1 MLRRVREQKQ
11 GGQGEG
17 IVSWAQ
23 SSWGAASQSRAEGS
37 EEEGEA
43 PGEAWKVQHSV
54 RVVER
59 RELQGRFVYTQ
70 QQPPVL

>member
-43 PGEAWKVQHSV
+43 WKVQQSV

-59 RELQGRFVYTQ
+59 RESQGTFVYTQ